1 MQCQRCHVQTCIIH
15 ISDKHLCESCHMGIL
30 NEKQWRFTYLTAL
43 LILYAFAKGYKLRY
57 DAAYATT
64 GHKFNSFHYKHLA
77 VDFSLF
83 DAEGNYLDKTEDHTF
98 LGEFW
103 ESLDP
108 ECTWGGRF
116 EDGNHYSYGE

>member
-1 MQCQRCHVQTCIIH
+1 
-15 ISDKHLCESCHMGIL
+15 MGAL

-57 DAAYATT
+57 DDAYATT

-77 VDFSLF
+77 VDFSLY
-83 DAEGNYLDKTEDHTF
+83 DKDGKYLDKTEDHIF

-116 EDGNHYSYGE
+116 KHADGNHYSYGE